1 MPRSKQPHPATTRAV
16 ENNQENNRK
25 KEQKS
30 EGQEEAGEDCAQFG
44 IQQDAWRQRSRNAA
58 PQGQKIP

>member
-44 IQQDAWRQRSRNAA
+44 IQQDA
-58 PQGQKIP
+58 